1 MNVDI
6 ATMSLVVS
14 VSSILHAIILVFLFF
29 LVDRYR
35 GVFIYTIGTILSA
48 LTFFFYLIRWFY
60 PEFLI
65 LRFLGNVII
74 VMARIFYFIGIA
86 RFVQKDEYYVF
97 WSLVIFLSILSQ
109 AYFTYIDSSF
119 VFRNLELLT
128 AIIITQIL
136 SILYLT
142 SNKKESFT
150 TSAYFTAFILLL
162 DTVSLSFRA
171 IVLPFSGI
179 KHLFHPNMVNTI
191 TFFSVLIADQLRNS
205 GFIMMVIQR
214 LQGDLK
220 AQANI
225 DFLTKTF
232 NRRAIQEQ
240 LSNEE
245 LKYYKMGKTFSVV
258 LLDIDRFKSINDN
271 YGHDGG
277 DIVLKH
283 LSEVLKQNL
292 RKRDILG
299 RWGGEEFIVIL
310 PDTPIDRALIV
321 AERLRKSVE
330 SNPAANGLI
339 QHTISLGVATFMQH
353 GQTMKKLIKNVDT
366 ALYQAKKTG
375 RNKVIKA
382 IEIEVN
388 PNPDRN
394 HRA

>member
-1 MNVDI
+1 
-6 ATMSLVVS
+6 
-14 VSSILHAIILVFLFF
+14 
-29 LVDRYR
+29 
-35 GVFIYTIGTILSA
+35 
-48 LTFFFYLIRWFY
+48 
-60 PEFLI
+60 
-65 LRFLGNVII
+65 
-74 VMARIFYFIGIA
+74 
-86 RFVQKDEYYVF
+86 
-97 WSLVIFLSILSQ
+97 
-109 AYFTYIDSSF
+109 
-119 VFRNLELLT
+119 
-128 AIIITQIL
+128 
-136 SILYLT
+136 
-142 SNKKESFT
+142 
-150 TSAYFTAFILLL
+150 
-162 DTVSLSFRA
+162 
-171 IVLPFSGI
+171 
-179 KHLFHPNMVNTI
+179 MVNTI

>member
-142 SNKKESFT
+142 SNKKENFT

-353 GQTMKKLIKNVDT
+353 GKTMEKLIKNVDT